1 MTAAILNVLKLIP
14 ASTAV
19 KALSKVDKRFK
30 NYFASAAAY
39 GLDVNRAVDFVS
51 DRFSQDNEEGRIQK
65 KPAPTLEEKTALQ
78 NIQTSQRIPR
88 NLKTAASFAAGGLLG
103 ETPEEATPEQ
113 QAAQAL
119 SPQQQLAQR
128 AGQAAA
134 PVTQAYKA
142 QQGMATPVIAGRA
155 IAQAQQAPHR
165 LQAALK
171 AKNGPQTALQAPQAT
186 QAAPTAFD
194 MLKQNSPEIGAFMQA
209 EMKKGKSPY
218 EAAASARKKSDLK
231 DPIVQL
237 EAMAQMPFEGV
248 IAHIFGGNVPQEQEI
263 TPTQNVPA
271 QSTEYLQAMN
281 KLNGLLQGYNQQFG
295 K

>member
-1 MTAAILNVLKLIP
+1 
-14 ASTAV
+14 
-19 KALSKVDKRFK
+19 
-30 NYFASAAAY
+30 
-39 GLDVNRAVDFVS
+39 
-51 DRFSQDNEEGRIQK
+51 
-65 KPAPTLEEKTALQ
+65 
-78 NIQTSQRIPR
+78 
-88 NLKTAASFAAGGLLG
+88 
-103 ETPEEATPEQ
+103 
-113 QAAQAL
+113 
-119 SPQQQLAQR
+119 
-128 AGQAAA
+128 
-134 PVTQAYKA
+134 
-142 QQGMATPVIAGRA
+142 
-155 IAQAQQAPHR
+155 
-165 LQAALK
+165 
-171 AKNGPQTALQAPQAT
+171 
-186 QAAPTAFD
+186 
-194 MLKQNSPEIGAFMQA
+194 MQA